1 MPYRGGNF
9 GFVIDSSF
17 RPYSFQEFLA
27 PLAIYN
33 DAYEKDE
40 AAYIDLTEKADK
52 FKYLSETLP
61 EGSRARAMYENY
73 AKELDAQANDFM
85 TNGLNPGN
93 RAALMNLKRRYSGEI
108 GTLNRA
114 YDQLTELQKQ
124 RNALAA
130 AGKPMLYATEMPTI
144 DDMLDGSNFNRYAI
158 DSTDLYAR
166 GVNLGKT
173 ISSRM
178 YSAGDNGNVLN
189 GYYRDWVEKNG
200 ISQDSINAFMNS
212 DFVKNVVDNVL
223 VERGVDANLTGQSYD
238 KARQSVLN
246 GIYEGVVYQE
256 KHNPQRD
263 LGVPSWSEKETAAR
277 ANRQLTME
285 ESEKGLIWNG
295 KGYDLDPTGGTAL
308 QRSLAL
314 ERAKAEAKANAA
326 GSSGK
331 SGSSGSSSGSGY
343 TTLTNNGIRI
353 SWKGNNPNEIN
364 GDADADLSVSYIK
377 DDDDPISAPVDYDNL
392 PQYAKNRVDAIVGE
406 KGDYRNYIIYFK
418 PFKKGFFNDTEAE
431 LEVVPKKLARDTVD
445 NEDLDIYGE
454 LPTGY
459 TGSLEYDE

>member
-9 GFVIDSSF
+9 SFTINSSF
-17 RPYSFQEFLA
+17 KPFSLQEMMI
-27 PLAIYN
+27 PLAMYKE
-33 DAYEKDE
+33 AYEKDE
-40 AAYIDLTEKADK
+40 AAYLDLTEKADK
-52 FKYLSETLP
+52 FKYLSQTLP
-61 EGSRARAMYENY
+61 EGSKARAMYENY
-73 AKELDAQANDFM
+73 ANELDAQAKDFM
-85 TNGLNPGN
+85 ANGLNPGN

-130 AGKPMLYATEMPTI
+130 AGKPMLYANEMPTI

-158 DSTDLYAR
+158 DSADLYAR

-200 ISQDSINAFMNS
+200 VSQDSINAFMNS

-277 ANRQLTME
+277 ANRQLAME

-295 KGYDLDPTGGTAL
+295 SGYDLDPTGGTAL

-331 SGSSGSSSGSGY
+331 SGSSSSGSGY
-343 TTLTNNGIRI
+343 TTLINNGIRV
-353 SWKGNNPNEIN
+353 SWKGNNPNELN

-377 DDDDPISAPVDYDNL
+377 DNDDPISAPVDYDNL